1 MTVLQRHI
9 DPNSMPHTGVQCHI
23 QTPCAF
29 RMCGSVCHVCNV
41 SCVCVCQSCTCE
53 SDSTS
58 HCLESKPWASGGIRA
73 MSWHAWANSRT
84 TGSPNPPSP
93 MYLKHC
99 MQTAYWMNEC
109 IAATYR
115 ALSRRMQQCQLHS
128 DQWCNHWRWTSTWP
142 LTTYAPLLCCGTC
155 VPSAPA
161 LLIVAKVLSTELAM
175 IHCDTSH
182 TTTGSYQATPS
193 DMKVVGKWKHG
204 IGSASTG
211 LHISSTEAVCGQFSH
226 SSVIR

>member
-1 MTVLQRHI
+1 
-9 DPNSMPHTGVQCHI
+9 
-23 QTPCAF
+23 
-29 RMCGSVCHVCNV
+29 
-41 SCVCVCQSCTCE
+41 
-53 SDSTS
+53 
-58 HCLESKPWASGGIRA
+58 
-73 MSWHAWANSRT
+73 
-84 TGSPNPPSP
+84 
-93 MYLKHC
+93 
-99 MQTAYWMNEC
+99 
-109 IAATYR
+109 
-115 ALSRRMQQCQLHS
+115 MQQYELHS
-128 DQWCNHWRWTSTWP
+128 AQWCNHWRWTSTWP
-142 LTTYAPLLCCGTC
+142 LITSAPLLCCGTC

-226 SSVIR
+226 SSGIRWSTPFQEACPTSASSCCTSSRSSRRVCSYHILLVHS